1 MSGEKLNI
9 LLVDDQPGK
18 LLTYEAILADLGE
31 NLIKASSGQEA
42 LEHLLKTE
50 IAVVLMDVCMPN
62 LDGFELAALIHEHPR
77 CHRTAII
84 FISAIAQT
92 NLDQLRGYECGAV
105 DYVSVPV
112 VPEILR
118 ARVAV
123 FADRYRKT
131 RDLERLNRELER
143 RVEERTAQLE
153 MDLAERT
160 RLEAALR
167 ETDRRKDEFLAMLAH
182 ELRNPLAPIR
192 SAVEVLRLKRLDD
205 PDVERCRA
213 IIDRQVCHLARLVDD
228 LLDVSRITLGKI
240 KIEKAPI
247 EVGAIV
253 ASAIETNRSLLDARR
268 HVLTVELP
276 DEPLWVNGDMTRL
289 SQVVDN
295 LVNNAAKY
303 TGEGGWIRVRVHPRR
318 DNGGFP
324 QVAIRVQDNGIGI
337 SSATQPHIF
346 ELFTQGERAID
357 YSQGGLGIGLAL
369 VHRLVHL
376 HGGRVEVQS
385 DGPGK
390 GSEFVVSLPL
400 LLQAVAQPHPPAAR
414 SAANGAGSR
423 RILVV
428 DDNADVAESLALSL
442 KLCGNEVRTTDDGI
456 KAIAMAE
463 SFLPDVV
470 LLDLGMPRLDGFET
484 ARRIR
489 AESWSRNMLL
499 VAQTGWGQEE
509 DRRRTQE
516 AGFDAH
522 LIKPVDHD
530 RLLKLLARIA
540 PNSTS
545 IHGSTAL

>member
-1 MSGEKLNI
+1 MTLE
-9 LLVDDQPGK
+9 
-18 LLTYEAILADLGE
+18 E

-50 IAVVLMDVCMPN
+50 VAVVLMDVCMPD

-84 FISAIAQT
+84 FISAVAQT

-131 RDLERLNRELER
+131 RELEQLNSELER

-192 SAVEVLRLKRLDD
+192 SAVEILRLKMLDD
-205 PDVERCRA
+205 PDVEHCRRV
-213 IIDRQVCHLARLVDD
+213 IERQVSHLTRLVED

-240 KIEKAPI
+240 KVEKAPV
-247 EVGAIV
+247 EVAAIV
-253 ASAIETNRSLLDARR
+253 ASAIETNRTLLETRR
-268 HVLTVELP
+268 HGLTLELP
-276 DEPLWVNGDMTRL
+276 DKPLWVQGDMTRL

-295 LVNNAAKY
+295 LLNNAAKY
-303 TGEGGWIRVRVHPRR
+303 TPDGGQIRLRVHSRGG
-318 DNGGFP
+318 NGSIP
-324 QVAIRVQDNGIGI
+324 QVAIHVQDDGVGI
-337 SSATQPHIF
+337 SAAVLPHIF
-346 ELFTQGERAID
+346 ELFSQGEGPFD

-369 VHRLVHL
+369 VRRLVQL
-376 HGGRVEVQS
+376 HGGQVEAHS
-385 DGPGK
+385 AGTGK
-390 GSEFVVSLPL
+390 GSEFIVCLPL
-400 LLQAVAQPHPPAAR
+400 LLQDGAQPQAPAAQL
-414 SAANGAGSR
+414 AANGAGSR

-428 DDNADVAESLALSL
+428 DDNADAAEALALVL
-442 KLCGNEVRTTDDGI
+442 TLCGNEVRTANDGF
-456 KAIAMAE
+456 KAIEVAE
-463 SFLPDVV
+463 RFLPDVV
-470 LLDLGMPRLDGFET
+470 LLDLGMPRLDGFEA

-489 AESWSRNMLL
+489 AQTWSKNMLL

-530 RLLKLLARIA
+530 RLLKLLAQNA
-540 PNSTS
+540 PHSAS
-545 IHGSTAL
+545 IHGGPAH